1 MLDRSANETV
11 CAAIDAM
18 RDDLTK
24 LGLDLGNIYAP
35 TGLEEAAG
43 NYVYEWMERNGFGPE
58 RVGVFNDRFNVVG
71 RLKGVGGGPS
81 LAFNSHL
88 DTIMAR
94 EDTSRFTD
102 AGDRIYHEAWLDDGK
117 IFGYP
122 LVNCKG
128 PMTCWLIAGK
138 ALKDAKVRLK
148 GDVVL
153 TAVCGEICED
163 PVDEFQGHDYLGND
177 IGTRYAITHGA
188 ITHYALVAEA
198 TNFKIA
204 SVEAGKLFLKITV
217 YAGPSR
223 YTPYVP
229 RPVPALK
236 NPNAIVRMAKLIEAL
251 EEWADGYEQRYTKS
265 YSGGTV
271 VPKAVIGAIRGGVP
285 YKIYRIP
292 ELCSI
297 YLDVRLNPDTQPLTV
312 QDEIEKI
319 IAGLD
324 LKAEVKPFLYRR
336 GFNAQGIEP
345 LRDAV
350 EGAHQTIVGKPS
362 EPAGAPECSMWRDIN
377 PYNEMGIPSLT
388 YGCGA
393 GAGGG
398 NTYFS
403 VDDMIKTAKI
413 YALAAMD
420 LCNRN
425 PPA

>member
-11 CAAIDAM
+11 CAAIDGM

-43 NYVYEWMERNGFGPE
+43 NYVYDWMEKNGFAAE

-117 IFGYP
+117 IYGYP

-128 PMTCWLIAGK
+128 PMTCWLMAGK

-229 RPVPALK
+229 RPVAALK

-251 EEWADGYEQRYTKS
+251 EEWADGYEKRYTKT

-297 YLDVRLNPDTQPLTV
+297 YLDIRLNPDTQPLTV

-350 EGAHQTIVGKPS
+350 EGAHQTIIGKPS

-413 YALAAMD
+413 YALTALD

-425 PPA
+425 QPA

>member
-117 IFGYP
+117 IYGYP

-204 SVEAGKLFLKITV
+204 S
-217 YAGPSR
+217 SR
-223 YTPYVP
+223 PASCSSRSP
-229 RPVPALK
+229 CMPV
-236 NPNAIVRMAKLIEAL
+236 R
-251 EEWADGYEQRYTKS
+251 R
-265 YSGGTV
+265 
-271 VPKAVIGAIRGGVP
+271 AIRLMC
-285 YKIYRIP
+285 R
-292 ELCSI
+292 
-297 YLDVRLNPDTQPLTV
+297 VRC
-312 QDEIEKI
+312 
-319 IAGLD
+319 
-324 LKAEVKPFLYRR
+324 RR
-336 GFNAQGIEP
+336 
-345 LRDAV
+345 
-350 EGAHQTIVGKPS
+350 
-362 EPAGAPECSMWRDIN
+362 
-377 PYNEMGIPSLT
+377 
-388 YGCGA
+388 
-393 GAGGG
+393 
-398 NTYFS
+398 
-403 VDDMIKTAKI
+403 
-413 YALAAMD
+413 
-420 LCNRN
+420 
-425 PPA
+425 